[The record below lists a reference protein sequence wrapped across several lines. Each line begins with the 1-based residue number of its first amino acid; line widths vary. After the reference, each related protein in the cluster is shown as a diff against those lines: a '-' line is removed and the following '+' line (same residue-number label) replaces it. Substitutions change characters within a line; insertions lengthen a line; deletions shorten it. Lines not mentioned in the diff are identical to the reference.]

1 MDIKEMNFDEL
12 EQRKAEI
19 REELKS
25 ADKEGL
31 ERISLELDSIEERK
45 AELKAEAE
53 ERAKVVEEVIN
64 APNPT
69 PIIEERKEKMTS
81 KEIRST
87 NEYIDAYVEY
97 CKRNYDLDRLD
108 AEKRALLTEN
118 AGEGGTIAVPVYIED
133 RINTNWENDEIMR
146 RVRRTFFPGNVKV
159 GVEVS
164 SDGAQIHEEGDDPI
178 TEENLVINYID
189 LIPEYIKKMVK
200 VSHTAMALRGT
211 AFLDYLYDE
220 VEYQLVKK
228 AASETVKA
236 IVASTLTATVTGG
249 LTAAKL
255 IEAEGNLGGEA
266 TDVVLITTRA
276 NAAALKSAVIS
287 SGNFPYDPFDG
298 MTVLYTDAASLGTAL
313 GIVAD
318 LSGIQANFPEGDQPR
333 FIFDE
338 FTEAPANIVRIVG
351 RLLMAVDVVATGKT
365 VKITA

>member
-1 MDIKEMNFDEL
+1 MEIKEMNFDEL
-12 EQRKAEI
+12 QTRKSELA
-19 REELKS
+19 EELKT
-25 ADKEGL
+25 ADM
-31 ERISLELDSIEERK
+31 ERLDGINAELDAIEERK

-53 ERAKVVEEVIN
+53 ERAKAVDEVIN
-64 APNPT
+64 ATNPN
-69 PIIEERKEKMTS
+69 PIIEERKKTMTS
-81 KEIRST
+81 RETRST

-118 AGEGGTIAVPVYIED
+118 AEENGTIAVPTYVED

-164 SDGAQIHEEGDDPI
+164 SDGAQIHAEGGDPI
-178 TEENLVINYID
+178 TEENLVIKYID

-220 VEYQLVKK
+220 IEYQIIKK
-228 AASETVKA
+228 ASAETVA
-236 IVASTLTATVTGG
+236 SIVASTLTETQAGG
-249 LTAAKL
+249 LTTANL
-255 IEAEGNLGGEA
+255 INAEGKLGGEA
-266 TDVVLITTRA
+266 TDIVLITTRA
-276 NAAALKSAVIS
+276 NASTLKAGAL
-287 SGNFPYDPFDG
+287 GLNFNYDPFDG
-298 MTVLYTDAASLGTAL
+298 MTVLYTDSASLGTAL
-313 GIVAD
+313 GVVAD
-318 LSGIQANFPEGDQPR
+318 LSGVQANFPEGFAPK

-351 RLLMAVDVVATGKT
+351 RLLMAVDVVAKGKT